1 MIQKEKPVSA
11 NHEAERQ
18 IRRTLNSYCERID
31 SADFDGFARLF
42 ERGLWFMVDTPGV
55 EPVLSWLEANIVL
68 HDGKTHTR
76 HEISNLD
83 VEVTNDGHTAEFR
96 CYVAIWQ
103 DLPASRPE
111 LMVHA
116 RFAGTFRLVDD
127 QWWWSS
133 HTMTPDFVGDLS
145 QHIRGSATA

>member
-1 MIQKEKPVSA
+1 MSA
-11 NHEAERQ
+11 NQEAERQ

-42 ERGLWFMVDTPGV
+42 ERGRWFMVDTPGA

-111 LMVHA
+111 LTVHA

-127 QWWWSS
+127 QW
-133 HTMTPDFVGDLS
+133 
-145 QHIRGSATA
+145 

>member
-1 MIQKEKPVSA
+1 MIREEESVSA
-11 NHEAERQ
+11 NLEAERQ

-42 ERGLWFMVDTPGV
+42 ERGCWFMVDTPGV

-127 QWWWSS
+127 QWWWCS